1 MKVWRTILI
10 FMMVLV
16 LAWSLT
22 ACRQDDERNEQT
34 PPEAETGEEIMLS
47 DALVELSIWQQED
60 AVAEEIVTYEGA
72 WPQRSVTFAVHDP
85 EVAFKLR
92 LQDEIDLGTAELEE
106 AVAVTGAKVRISEG
120 EDSQSFLVTLTEIQ
134 DRAEIKLG
142 DLEPFRLRT
151 RQDHLMFVLNQ
162 SELRVP
168 YALLIHGESDGRSH
182 VFVSEI
188 EDAIV
193 LRFTEPMRPV
203 EHPGTEWLS
212 ETQLKVD
219 IAETAGTLPL
229 DKFYSE
235 DGNFVARKYHSLV
248 VHQIPSRSWF
258 DAASGGSVGWS
269 GRDAYYDALLFS
281 PDGSKYAGLVQISE
295 DTDGAG
301 GHYGIVIEQRG
312 QSPIVLDHTIHYR
325 LNSGYLPVEWLDQQ
339 TLLYLSGFQVWAFDV
354 ESGLA
359 RQLTI
364 DDEHQAVAFQY
375 DQRSGRLFV
384 LTQSSISRDGR
395 EYWQGG
401 MSIYRSDLE
410 LAERIETISDPWPST
425 ENNILPLKISVQS
438 SGYYLTTYREG
449 RIVTQYFANGEE
461 TEAPGQLIG
470 TTDQGAYLL
479 ETSEGD
485 EVMRVLWWPRG
496 GSAVPVEPLADSS
509 YIMFGGD
516 LFARRAGVADTYY
529 GYNPGRDEWIEWS
542 PNAGRDSWIPHQRT
556 AYYRVTD

>member
-60 AVAEEIVTYEGA
+60 AAAEEIVTYEGA

-168 YALLIHGESDGRSH
+168 YSLLIHGESDGRSH

-229 DKFYSE
+229 DKFYSKM
-235 DGNFVARKYHSLV
+235 GILS
-248 VHQIPSRSWF
+248 QGSTIPWSFIRFLRDLGLMRLPGAVSAGAAGMPITMLYCSRRM
-258 DAASGGSVGWS
+258 AASTPGWYRS
-269 GRDAYYDALLFS
+269 AKTRMEQA
-281 PDGSKYAGLVQISE
+281 
-295 DTDGAG
+295 DTM
-301 GHYGIVIEQRG
+301 E
-312 QSPIVLDHTIHYR
+312 SSS
-325 LNSGYLPVEWLDQQ
+325 NSG
-339 TLLYLSGFQVWAFDV
+339 GN
-354 ESGLA
+354 
-359 RQLTI
+359 R
-364 DDEHQAVAFQY
+364 
-375 DQRSGRLFV
+375 
-384 LTQSSISRDGR
+384 
-395 EYWQGG
+395 
-401 MSIYRSDLE
+401 
-410 LAERIETISDPWPST
+410 PSCW
-425 ENNILPLKISVQS
+425 II
-438 SGYYLTTYREG
+438 RF
-449 RIVTQYFANGEE
+449 I
-461 TEAPGQLIG
+461 IG
-470 TTDQGAYLL
+470 
-479 ETSEGD
+479 
-485 EVMRVLWWPRG
+485 
-496 GSAVPVEPLADSS
+496 
-509 YIMFGGD
+509 
-516 LFARRAGVADTYY
+516 
-529 GYNPGRDEWIEWS
+529 
-542 PNAGRDSWIPHQRT
+542 
-556 AYYRVTD
+556 